1 MFNLAQRLQRVPIE
15 LSVRDGS
22 ETFREP
28 KDFPSQ
34 LVKAVNFMWQSASLR
49 KVLCQ

>member
-1 MFNLAQRLQRVPIE
+1 MFSLAQRLQRVLFE
-15 LSVRDGS
+15 LYLREES

-34 LVKAVNFMWQSASLR
+34 LVKAVNLMWQSASLR

>member
-1 MFNLAQRLQRVPIE
+1 MFSLAQRLQRAPVE
-15 LSVRDGS
+15 LSLRDGS
-22 ETFREP
+22 ETFKEP

-34 LVKAVNFMWQSASLR
+34 LVKAVNLMWQSASLR